1 MIIKE
6 VHVNGTQYI
15 IEDFQQHCIKPRKL
29 NRSRRYNETDII
41 FIPKNPNTTSDC
53 DFPAL
58 FKRIQFPILGAY
70 YITINQAQGQSLKIA
85 GLYLTKSV
93 FTHGQLFVA
102 FSRFVDPDHF
112 FIFADQSE
120 FDNLRHLLD
129 PEKKYKRNIVFR
141 EIFS

>member
-1 MIIKE
+1 M
-6 VHVNGTQYI
+6 
-15 IEDFQQHCIKPRKL
+15 
-29 NRSRRYNETDII
+29 
-41 FIPKNPNTTSDC
+41 TSDS

-58 FKRIQFPILGAY
+58 FKRIQCPILGAY
-70 YITINQAQGQSLKIA
+70 YITINRAQGQSLKYA

-102 FSRFVDPDHF
+102 FSTCGDPDHF

-120 FDNLRHLLD
+120 FDHLRHVLD
-129 PEKKYKRNIVFR
+129 PERKYTRNIVFR